1 MVIILI
7 LWFLCGIYTLAMMI
21 RRSDSQLILSLKENF
36 FLMVLVFLLIII
48 AFPFFVHIMFD
59 DDH

>member
-7 LWFLCGIYTLAMMI
+7 LWFLCGVYTLAMMI

>member
-21 RRSDSQLILSLKENF
+21 RKSDIQLKVSLKEDF
-36 FLMVLVFLLIII
+36 FTMITVFLLTIIF
-48 AFPFFVHIMFD
+48 FPFFVHIMLTD
-59 DDH
+59 GD

>member
-1 MVIILI
+1 MIIILI

-21 RRSDSQLILSLKENF
+21 RRSDIQLIVSLKESF
-36 FLMVLVFLLIII
+36 FLMVLLFLLTII
-48 AFPFFVHIMFD
+48 AFPIFVHIMFD

>member
-1 MVIILI
+1 MIIILI

-21 RRSDSQLILSLKENF
+21 RRSDIQLIVSLKESF
-36 FLMVLVFLLIII
+36 FLMVLLFLLIII
-48 AFPFFVHIMFD
+48 AFPIFVHIMFD

>member
-7 LWFLCGIYTLAMMI
+7 LWFLCGVYTLAMMI
-21 RRSDSQLILSLKENF
+21 RRSDSQLKVSLKADF
-36 FLMVLVFLLIII
+36 FTMITVFLVTIIF
-48 AFPFFVHIMFD
+48 FPFFVHIMFD